1 MSIQVPKKIKNLQIF
16 IVMGCCHAN
25 SPPLLEEHEK
35 LRDIDLKKES
45 KDGKNLTMIEHFAYY
60 EKNPEKNGKYMI
72 KKRAIQKNVPILRS
86 VSESK
91 LFMRRKMSENTKET
105 ESDKSNEEKMPDIPH
120 ADSLEIIQ

>member
-1 MSIQVPKKIKNLQIF
+1 
-16 IVMGCCHAN
+16 MGCCHAN